1 MIIGMSGYNIQAIL
15 FDADGVTQLPG
26 DFILYTEERY
36 GWTEQQYQDFFHTL
50 FTKDSYKEALR
61 GDADFIDVLA
71 DNLDEFD
78 CDCNAGD
85 FMYEWLHRNIVIDE
99 ELWRHIGKL
108 RSNGTKC
115 YLASNQEKRRAQY
128 IRNDLGYERH
138 FDRLFFSCELGVLKP
153 LPDYFKKILE
163 AISIPPTEVLFFD
176 DYEDSVV
183 TAESL
188 GIKAEVYK
196 DYSTY
201 LEVIEGYGLLK

>member
-1 MIIGMSGYNIQAIL
+1 MSSSNIQAVL
-15 FDADGVTQLPG
+15 FDADGVTQLTG
-26 DFILYTEERY
+26 DFLRYMEEQY
-36 GWTEQQYQDFFHTL
+36 GWSEEKYDEFFHVL
-50 FTKDSYKEALR
+50 FRKDGYKESLK
-61 GDADFIDVLA
+61 GNVDFITVLA
-71 DNLDEFD
+71 ENLAEFE

-99 ELWRHIGKL
+99 EMWRNIGKL

-115 YLASNQEKRRAQY
+115 YLASNQEKRRAHY

-138 FDRLFFSCELGVLKP
+138 FDGLFFSCELGVLKP
-153 LPDYFKKILE
+153 LPSYFKKILE
-163 AISIPPTEVLFFD
+163 AIRIPPVNVLFFD
-176 DYEDSVV
+176 DYEDSVI